1 MKRKEQLF
9 KDMTFKTKDL
19 ETQINEVEQVSRD
32 LRAQLDGRKTAIEE
46 LNQECREAEDEK
58 TKLDDERR

>member
-19 ETQINEVEQVSRD
+19 EKQINEVEQVSRD